1 MAQIKI
7 QDIFPLLKPGW
18 VAMDKNGIWR
28 WYAIKPRISYDMWYR
43 GGCSIVKISDCFD
56 LLLFEGDWKDSLM
69 EVRKYARTS
78 RTKGQ
83 QMITID
89 QNDKE

>member
-18 VAMDKNGIWR
+18 VAMDKNGVWR

-43 GGCSIVKISDCFD
+43 GGCSIVRISDCFD

-69 EVRKYARTS
+69 ECGNTHEQTEQK
-78 RTKGQ
+78 
-83 QMITID
+83 
-89 QNDKE
+89 DK